1 MNYFYDLLSALKSAH
16 YKIIH
21 TFMRDFWGN
30 HYTFMRDFLG
40 KHYTFMRDFWR
51 GEGFEMRQNML

>member
-1 MNYFYDLLSALKSAH
+1 MKSIFIKMNYFYDLLSALKSAH

-21 TFMRDFWGN
+21 TFMRDFW
-30 HYTFMRDFLG
+30 
-40 KHYTFMRDFWR
+40 R